1 MRATDKINRLIKQA
15 LPKGKP
21 AKIIW
26 LPTGFSQS
34 RILRVVTPA
43 WKSLPRSQRIYKLQR
58 ALEAKLTPREQE
70 RIFRISVLTPLEFER
85 LAQVVPRQYLTGKPS
100 LNGRQIPITA

>member
-1 MRATDKINRLIKQA
+1 MSTTGKINRLVRRA

-21 AKIIW
+21 AKIMW

-43 WKSLPRSQRIYKLQR
+43 WRTLPRSQRIYKLQR
-58 ALEAKLTPREQE
+58 ALEADLTAREQQ
-70 RIFRISVLTPLEFER
+70 RIFRISVLTPAEFER
-85 LAQVVPRQYLTGKPS
+85 LAQVVPRKFLTGS
-100 LNGRQIPITA
+100 GSSNGRGITA